1 LDKIVELPT
10 TRIIPDPN
18 APPTSFEE
26 MCLRITAEAIALC
39 IDKQKDYGPG
49 NIAAFGE
56 MGVLI
61 RLNDKVERLKN
72 LLRTGNEPTNES
84 LEDTWIDILN
94 YGMIGLAVHRK
105 WWNEQGCPPLADPR

>member
-1 LDKIVELPT
+1 MIVDFPT
-10 TRIIPDPN
+10 R
-18 APPTSFEE
+18 TSLEPGQTPATFEQ
-26 MCLRITAEAIALC
+26 MCLQITAEAIALC

-72 LLRTGNEPTNES
+72 LLKTGATPANES

-105 WWNEQGCPPLADPR
+105 WWSESGCPPLEGDQRG